1 MCRWLAYRGRPL
13 LMEALV
19 TEPDHSLIAQ
29 SLRADECKAVTNGD
43 GFGVGWYGEREEP
56 GLFRDVRP
64 AWSDENLKAICAHVR
79 SGLFFAH
86 VRATTGSAVSRANC
100 HPFSHGRHMFM
111 HNGQIGGF
119 DRIKRRIEAL
129 IPDEL
134 YGARLGSTDSE
145 AIFLIALANGLT
157 RDPLAAMARTLAQVD
172 TIMREAGVTE
182 ALRLTAAVADGE
194 TLTAFRFAS
203 DQKAP
208 SLYFQEAHGDLLVV
222 SEPLDSD
229 REGWKEIPQ
238 ACALVARP
246 GQPAEKRCLMEAMR
260 AAA

>member
-43 GFGVGWYGEREEP
+43 GFGVGWYGERDEP

-79 SGLFFAH
+79 SRLFFAH
-86 VRATTGSAVSRANC
+86 VRATTGSAVSRSNC
-100 HPFSHGRHMFM
+100 HPFAQGRHMFM

-119 DRIKRRIEAL
+119 ERIKRRVEAL

-134 YGARLGSTDSE
+134 YSARLGSTDSE
-145 AIFLIALANGLT
+145 AIFLIALANGLAG
-157 RDPLAAMARTLAQVD
+157 DPVRAMATTLAQVAGL
-172 TIMREAGVTE
+172 MRAAGVTE
-182 ALRLTAAVADGE
+182 ALRLTAAIADGE
-194 TLTAFRFAS
+194 TLTAFRWAS
-203 DQKAP
+203 DGQAP
-208 SLYFQEAHGDLLVV
+208 SLYYQEANGDLLVV

-229 REGWKEIPQ
+229 REGWTEIPQ

-246 GQPAEKRCLMEAMR
+246 GRPAERRCLMEAMR

>member
-1 MCRWLAYRGRPL
+1 MCRWLAYRGRPV

-19 TEPDHSLIAQ
+19 TQPDHSLIAQ

-43 GFGVGWYGEREEP
+43 GFGVGWYGERAEP

-100 HPFSHGRHMFM
+100 HPFSQGRHMFM

-119 DRIKRRIEAL
+119 EKIKRRVEAM

-145 AIFLIALANGLT
+145 AIFLIALANGLDA
-157 RDPLAAMARTLAQVD
+157 DPVRAMAATLAQ
-172 TIMREAGVTE
+172 IAALMQAAGVTE
-182 ALRLTAAVADGE
+182 ALRLTAAIADGE
-194 TLTAFRFAS
+194 TLTAFRWAS
-203 DQKAP
+203 DAKAP
-208 SLYFQEAHGDLLVV
+208 SLYYQEANGDLLIV

-229 REGWKEIPQ
+229 REGWREIPQ
-238 ACALVARP
+238 GCALVARP
-246 GQPAEKRCLMEAMR
+246 GRPAERRCLQEAMR

>member
-43 GFGVGWYGEREEP
+43 GFGVGWYGERHEP

-64 AWSDENLKAICAHVR
+64 AWSDENLKSICAHVR

-100 HPFSHGRHMFM
+100 HPFAYGRHMFM

-119 DRIKRRIEAL
+119 DRIKRRVEAL
-129 IPDEL
+129 IPDDL
-134 YGARLGSTDSE
+134 YPARLGSTDSE
-145 AIFLIALANGLT
+145 AIFLVALAKGLAV
-157 RDPLAAMARTLAQVD
+157 DPIRALARTLAQIEA
-172 TIMREAGVTE
+172 IMREAGVSE
-182 ALRLTAAVADGE
+182 ALRLTAAVTDGE
-194 TLTAFRFAS
+194 TLTAFRWAS

-208 SLYFQEAHGDLLVV
+208 SLYYQESNGDLLVV

-238 ACALVARP
+238 ACAMEARP
-246 GQPAEKRCLMEAMR
+246 GRKVERRCLEEAMR